1 MNAMYEVEP
10 WPGVLFR
17 TVNNNSQFEFDA
29 NGGSAKFNK
38 RYNVVDTNKVT
49 IKRRNGILYFGVND
63 VYTTGP
69 NHSSITTFDVPV
81 TFGASL
87 NASGSPQRYYKGTLK
102 NMKVVL
108 YE

>member
-38 RYNVVDTNKVT
+38 KD
-49 IKRRNGILYFGVND
+49 
-63 VYTTGP
+63 YTVFC
-69 NHSSITTFDVPV
+69 N
-81 TFGASL
+81 
-87 NASGSPQRYYKGTLK
+87 
-102 NMKVVL
+102 
-108 YE
+108 